1 MTRLGIDLAWS
12 RPTVAQ
18 IKATGATWVARYFSN
33 DDSKDLH
40 AAEVHAYPAAGI
52 DIVVVFETTTGRA
65 RAGRAAGAADARNAD
80 AQRKAAGLP
89 DDMVLHFAV
98 DEDTSWA
105 SVAPYFDG
113 VASYLGQTRTGVY
126 GGLDVINGA
135 YAAGYRYLWQ
145 TVAWSEGRW
154 SPHATIRQT
163 GGTTLGGSAD
173 WDTAMT
179 TDFGQYPRPIT
190 PQEQDMTPE
199 QEAKLDKLIAL
210 AQGPGNQGYRNAEMD
225 AASVKAGHGH
235 IPDVYGYTYGTYNG
249 VQQLLA
255 KVGALT
261 SALAT
266 VAKGI
271 ADPAVIQD
279 AAEAGALKA
288 LESGVVHV
296 QVDVHDPNTP
306 TT

>member
-1 MTRLGIDLAWS
+1 MAVTGIDVAWD

-18 IKATGATWVARYFSN
+18 IKAVGAQWVARYFSTDN
-33 DDSKDLH
+33 NKNLH
-40 AAEVHAYPAAGI
+40 ATEVTAYTAAGLA
-52 DIVVVFETTTGRA
+52 IVTVWETTQGRA
-65 RAGRAAGAADARNAD
+65 TAGRAAGIADAKAAE
-80 AQRKAAGLP
+80 AQRKAVGLP
-89 DDMVLHFAV
+89 ATHIHHFAV
-98 DEDTSWA
+98 DKDTSWA

-163 GGTTLGGSAD
+163 GGTTLSGGAD
-173 WDTAMT
+173 WDTAMA